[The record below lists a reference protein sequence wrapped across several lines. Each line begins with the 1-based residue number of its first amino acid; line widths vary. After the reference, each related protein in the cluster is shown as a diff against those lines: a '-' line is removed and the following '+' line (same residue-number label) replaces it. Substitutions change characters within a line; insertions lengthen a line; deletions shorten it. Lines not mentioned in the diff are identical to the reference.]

1 MAKIS
6 NLTEVTTLSND
17 NEFVVNDST
26 PETKKVTYESLKTN
40 LGLPYKEIALLVSQ
54 SGADAPTVTEVFN
67 NSGAT
72 INASRLATGT
82 YLLSLSASLLTLEK
96 TVIIA
101 NNVRFPYLIQATR
114 NGANTILIGTYTTST
129 TSDTV
134 LSNDSII
141 IRIYD

>member
-6 NLTEVTTLSND
+6 NLTEVTTLSNY

-54 SGADAPTVTEVFN
+54 NVTDAPTVTEVFN

-96 TVIIA
+96 TAIIA

-141 IRIYD
+141 IRIYE

>member
-54 SGADAPTVTEVFN
+54 NGTDAPTVTEVFN

-82 YLLSLSASLLTLEK
+82 YLLSLSASILTLEK
-96 TVIIA
+96 TAIIA

-141 IRIYD
+141 IRIYE

>member
-6 NLTEVTTLSND
+6 DLTEVTTLSND
-17 NEFVVNDST
+17 NEFIVNDST

-54 SGADAPTVTEVFN
+54 SGTDSPTVTEVFN

>member
-54 SGADAPTVTEVFN
+54 NGTDAPTVTEVFN

-96 TVIIA
+96 TAIIA

-141 IRIYD
+141 IRIYE

>member
-54 SGADAPTVTEVFN
+54 SGTDAPTVTEVFN

>member
-6 NLTEVTTLSND
+6 SLSEVTTLSND
-17 NEFVVNDST
+17 NDFIVNDST
-26 PETKKVTYESLKTN
+26 PTTKKVSFETLKSE

-54 SGADAPTVTEVFN
+54 SGTDAPTITEVFN
-67 NSGAT
+67 NSSAT

-82 YLLSLSASLLTLEK
+82 YLLSLSSSILTLEK
-96 TVIIA
+96 TAIIA
-101 NNVRFPYLIQATR
+101 NNVRYPYLIQATR

>member
-54 SGADAPTVTEVFN
+54 NGTDAPTVTEVFN

-82 YLLSLSASLLTLEK
+82 YILSLSASLLTLEK
-96 TVIIA
+96 TAIIA

-141 IRIYD
+141 IRIYE

>member
-17 NEFVVNDST
+17 NEFIVNDST

-54 SGADAPTVTEVFN
+54 NGTDAPTVTEVFN

>member
-6 NLTEVTTLSND
+6 DLTEVTTLSND

-54 SGADAPTVTEVFN
+54 SGTDAPTITEVFN
-67 NSGAT
+67 NSSAT

>member
-54 SGADAPTVTEVFN
+54 SGTDAPTVTEVFN

-72 INASRLATGT
+72 INATRQAEGV
-82 YLLSLSASLLTLEK
+82 YLLTLSSPILDANK
-96 TVIIA
+96 TIVIS
-101 NNVRFPYLIQATR
+101 NNIRYPYQIQATR
-114 NGANTILIGTYTTST
+114 NSANGVVVSTYTTSG

>member
-54 SGADAPTVTEVFN
+54 SGTDSPTVTEVFN

-96 TVIIA
+96 TAIIA

-141 IRIYD
+141 IRIYE

>member
-54 SGADAPTVTEVFN
+54 NGTDAPTVTEVFN

>member
-17 NEFVVNDST
+17 NEFIVNDST

-54 SGADAPTVTEVFN
+54 NGTDAPTVTEVFN

-82 YLLSLSASLLTLEK
+82 YLLSLSASILTLEK
-96 TVIIA
+96 TAIIA